1 MVRAMFAVAREI
13 QPAIIFIGGHLFLLV
28 FFDQLT

>member
-13 QPAIIFIGGHLFLLV
+13 QPAIIFIGGHLFL
-28 FFDQLT
+28 FFYQLT

>member
-13 QPAIIFIGGHLFLLV
+13 QPAIIFIGGHLFLL
-28 FFDQLT
+28 FFYQLT